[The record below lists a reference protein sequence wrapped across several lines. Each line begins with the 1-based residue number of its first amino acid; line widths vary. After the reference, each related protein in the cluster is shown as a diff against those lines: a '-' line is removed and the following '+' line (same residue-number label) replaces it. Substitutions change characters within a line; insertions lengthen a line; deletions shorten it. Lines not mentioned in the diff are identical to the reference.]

1 MLDKIK
7 YILSLI
13 FVMFFCEVF
22 SQENRMDSYVLNK
35 DIATNNMSNS
45 YLSSNIVTAIAQDEN
60 GVMWFGT
67 RRGLNSFDSYN
78 FEEYNQIDGIINAT
92 ITDILPIGDTLFVGT
107 EKGLCIYDIKNKATT
122 NYFSEA
128 DSLILPNNHIY
139 SISDPVNNRITICTK
154 GGTSVYDLRT
164 KKFYVPK
171 INNYF
176 PDYEVRSVEYM
187 EYDDSWW
194 IATSKGLLRYQKENQ
209 SLQHFYSVKD
219 IEETLPDN
227 NLRCIH
233 KIDDDEVFIGTSD
246 GLCVL
251 NVKNKIFRRIDLATL
266 TNHQSPRLD
275 VSKIISFNDDEIM
288 LSTYTDGLYI
298 YNFKN
303 NTATHISKFDRR
315 NAISDN
321 YIYDVFKDENGSVW
335 VATFTGLNRF
345 ENNLA
350 NFSTINIFKNGSLL
364 SINYF
369 IEMNDGNILIGTE
382 SGIKVF
388 NIEDE
393 SIVDFK
399 TYFNSK
405 ENYFE
410 SLYVYSFY
418 LDKDSCLWVG
428 TRNDGLFIYDIKK
441 DIIINVSKEFNIQDL
456 NHAVVR
462 EMVRDE
468 FDNMWVATNRGLCC
482 INLNDKSHVFY
493 NNDRNNDKTIPYDDV
508 FDLMLADD
516 VLYVTTGDG
525 LAIYQYD
532 TDDFTTYHLPDSLTK
547 KDIVKNNGL
556 FDIVDGGDGR
566 YYIGSYSNGML
577 AFSPD
582 TKTFKTSKR
591 EDSFGMMIYAILP
604 DNNGFLWAST
614 SKGVMKYDLQT
625 KETRMYDVTDGLQ
638 GSEFTPNAFLRSSN
652 GYVFFGGFNGFNY
665 FKPKEIKL
673 ETRMPKVIISK
684 IQTNAGKKIRYL
696 NHGDTIHLSY
706 NENSFEISFATLNLL
721 RKNMVNYSYMMDNYD
736 DEWMFYKSNHRYVD
750 YNKLRPGTYTFKLKA
765 SNEVNIWMD
774 NPLELTI
781 IIHPAWY
788 QRLSFKITMIF
799 IFSFVI
805 YIIIRQRTKMK
816 MQKMEQKRKID
827 ELETQ
832 MARLKQKTLQLQM
845 NPHVIFNTLNSIQQY
860 IINHDVNK
868 AVGYLTSFS
877 RLMRRILNNS
887 NERFISLSDELDA
900 VNLYLELESMRLGN
914 RFNYEV
920 IVDPELDVD
929 NIEIAPLI
937 IQPFVENAII
947 HGLVPKKDN
956 CFLKIEVSK
965 IPEEEKII
973 CVIED
978 NGVGRIYSEKMK
990 EKTGGSH
997 KSYGMSITR
1006 RRLEM
1011 LSKISNEDF
1020 SVEIID
1026 LYDDYNQPEGTRV
1039 NIIISYQE

>member
-1 MLDKIK
+1 MLEKNRC
-7 YILSLI
+7 ILLI
-13 FVMFFCEVF
+13 FLIVLCGDIF
-22 SQENRMDSYVLNK
+22 SRENNMDSYVLNK

-60 GVMWFGT
+60 GMMWFGT
-67 RRGLNSFDSYN
+67 RRGLNSYDSYN

-92 ITDILPIGDTLFVGT
+92 ITDIRPVGDTLFIAT
-107 EKGLCIYDIKNKATT
+107 EKGLSIYDIKNKTVT
-122 NYFSEA
+122 NYFAET
-128 DSLILPNNHIY
+128 DSLILPNNHVY
-139 SISDPVNNRITICTK
+139 YISRPRNNRITICTK
-154 GGTSVYDLRT
+154 RGTSVYDLKTRR
-164 KKFYVPK
+164 FYIPK

-194 IATSKGLLRYQKENQ
+194 IATSNGLLRYQEENQ
-209 SLQHFYSVKD
+209 SLRHFYSVKEVD
-219 IEETLPDN
+219 ETLPDN
-227 NLRCIH
+227 SLRCLH
-233 KIDDDEVFIGTSD
+233 KIDNHRIFIGTSD
-246 GLCVL
+246 GLCL
-251 NVKNKIFRRIDLATL
+251 LDIEKKELKRINLALL
-266 TNHQSPRLD
+266 TNHQSPKLD
-275 VSKIISFNDDEIM
+275 ISKIISFKNDEII

-298 YNFKN
+298 YNYEN

-321 YIYDVFKDENGSVW
+321 YIFDVFKDQSGSIW

-350 NFSTINIFKNGSLL
+350 NFSTISVFKNGSVL

-369 IEMNDGNILIGTE
+369 IEMDSNNILVGTE
-382 SGIKVF
+382 SGIKAF

-393 SIVDFK
+393 SIIDFK
-399 TYFNSK
+399 TYFKSK

-410 SLYVYSFY
+410 SFYVYSFF
-418 LDKDSCLWVG
+418 LDADSCLWVG

-441 DIIINVSKEFNIQDL
+441 DEVINVAERYQIERL
-456 NHAVVR
+456 NHTVVR
-462 EMVRDE
+462 EIVRDE
-468 FDNMWVATNRGLCC
+468 FDNMWVATNQGLCC
-482 INLNDKSHVFY
+482 IDLNDKSHVFY

-525 LAIYQYD
+525 LAIYHYD
-532 TDDFTTYHLPDSLTK
+532 TDDFTIHHLPDSLTK
-547 KDIVKNNGL
+547 KDVVKNNGL

-614 SKGVMKYDLQT
+614 SKGIMKYDLQT
-625 KETRMYDVTDGLQ
+625 KDIRMYDVSDGLQ

-665 FKPKEIKL
+665 FKPKEIQL
-673 ETRMPKVIISK
+673 ETRIPKVIISN
-684 IQTNAGKKIRYL
+684 IQTNNGKKIRYL

-706 NENSFEISFATLNLL
+706 NENSLEISFATLNLL
-721 RKNMVNYSYMMDNYD
+721 RKNMVSYAYMMDNYD
-736 DEWMFYKSNHRYVD
+736 DEWMFYNSNHRYVD
-750 YNKLRPGTYTFKLKA
+750 YNRLRPGTYTFKLKA
-765 SNEVNIWMD
+765 SNEINVWMEE
-774 NPLELTI
+774 PLELTI

-788 QRLSFKITMIF
+788 QRALFKILTILL
-799 IFSFVI
+799 IS
-805 YIIIRQRTKMK
+805 IIIYLIINHRSKIKKQKNEQRRM
-816 MQKMEQKRKID
+816 IS

-832 MARLKQKTLQLQM
+832 LSRLKQKTLQLQM

-860 IINHDVNK
+860 IINHDVSK
-868 AVGYLTSFS
+868 AVSYLTSFS

-887 NERFISLSDELDA
+887 NERYISLSDELEA

-914 RFNYEV
+914 RFNYEI
-920 IVDPELDVD
+920 IVDPELDAN

-947 HGLVPKKDN
+947 HGLVPKKDD
-956 CFLKIEVSK
+956 CCLKIDVSK
-965 IPEEEKII
+965 MAGEKLL

-978 NGVGRIYSEKMK
+978 NGVGRQYSERMK
-990 EKTGGSH
+990 GKTGGSH

-1020 SVEIID
+1020 GVEIID
-1026 LYDDYNQPEGTRV
+1026 LYDDDNQPEGTRV
-1039 NIIISYQE
+1039 NIIISYQD

>member
-22 SQENRMDSYVLNK
+22 SQENSMQSYVLNK
-35 DIATNNMSNS
+35 DIATNNVSNS

-60 GVMWFGT
+60 GMMWFGT
-67 RRGLNSFDSYN
+67 RRGLNSFDSYT

-92 ITDILPIGDTLFVGT
+92 ITDIMPIGDTLFVGT
-107 EKGLCIYDIKNKATT
+107 EKGLCIYNIRNKETT
-122 NYFSEA
+122 NYFSET
-128 DSLILPNNHIY
+128 DSLILPDNHIY
-139 SISDPVNNRITICTK
+139 SFSEPVNNRITICTK

-164 KKFYVPK
+164 KKFYIPK

-194 IATSKGLLRYQKENQ
+194 VATSNGLIRYQEENQ
-209 SLQHFYSVKD
+209 SLRHFYSVKD
-219 IEETLPDN
+219 VVETLSDN
-227 NLRCIH
+227 SLLSLH
-233 KIDDDEVFIGTSD
+233 KIDDHRMFLGTSD
-246 GLCVL
+246 GLCML
-251 NVKNKIFRRIDLATL
+251 DIEKNELRRINLAQL
-266 TNHQSPRLD
+266 TNHQSPKLEI
-275 VSKIISFNDDEIM
+275 SKIITFNDEEIM

-298 YNFKN
+298 YNYKN

-321 YIYDVFKDENGSVW
+321 YIFDVFKDDNGSIW

-350 NFSTINIFKNGSLL
+350 NFTTISVFKNGSVL
-364 SINYF
+364 SINFF
-369 IEMNDGNILIGTE
+369 IEMDSSNILVGTE
-382 SGIKVF
+382 SGIKAF

-393 SIVDFK
+393 SIIDFK
-399 TYFNSK
+399 TYFKSK
-405 ENYFE
+405 ENYFD
-410 SLYVYSFY
+410 SLYVYSFF
-418 LDKDSCLWVG
+418 LDVDSCLWVG

-441 DIIINVSKEFNIQDL
+441 DVIINVAEKYQIDRL

-462 EMVRDE
+462 EIVRDE
-468 FDNMWVATNRGLCC
+468 FDNMWVATNQGLCC
-482 INLNDKSHVFY
+482 IGLNDKSHVFY

-591 EDSFGMMIYAILP
+591 EDSFAMMIYAILP

-665 FKPKEIKL
+665 FKPNEIKL
-673 ETRMPKVIISK
+673 EVRIPKVIISK

-750 YNKLRPGTYTFKLKA
+750 YNKLRPGTYTFKLKV

-788 QRLSFKITMIF
+788 QRIWFKIMMIL
-799 IFSFVI
+799 ITALAI
-805 YIIIRQRTKMK
+805 YMIIRQRTKIRA
-816 MQKMEQKRKID
+816 QKMEQRRKIS
-827 ELETQ
+827 ELEVQ
-832 MARLKQKTLQLQM
+832 MVQLKQKTLQLQM

-860 IINHDVNK
+860 IINHDAYK
-868 AVGYLTSFS
+868 AVAYLTSFS
-877 RLMRRILNNS
+877 RLMRKILNNS
-887 NERFISLSDELDA
+887 NERYISLSDELEA

-920 IVDPELDVD
+920 IVDTELDIN

-947 HGLVPKKDN
+947 HGLMPKKEN
-956 CFLKIEVSK
+956 CLLKIEVSK
-965 IPEEEKII
+965 FAEEKLL
-973 CVIED
+973 CVVED
-978 NGVGRIYSEKMK
+978 NGVGRQYSEKMK
-990 EKTGGSH
+990 EKSGGTH

-1026 LYDDYNQPEGTRV
+1026 LYNDENQPEGTRV
-1039 NIIISYQE
+1039 NIIISYQD

>member
-13 FVMFFCEVF
+13 FLMFFCEVF
-22 SQENRMDSYVLNK
+22 SQENSMQSYVLNK
-35 DIATNNMSNS
+35 DIATNNVSNS

-60 GVMWFGT
+60 GMMWFGT
-67 RRGLNSFDSYN
+67 RRGLNSFDSYT

-92 ITDILPIGDTLFVGT
+92 ITDIMPIGDTLFVGT
-107 EKGLCIYDIKNKATT
+107 EKGLCIYNIRNKETT
-122 NYFSEA
+122 NYFSET
-128 DSLILPNNHIY
+128 DPLILPDNHIY
-139 SISDPVNNRITICTK
+139 SFSEPVNNRITICTK

-164 KKFYVPK
+164 KKFYIPK

-194 IATSKGLLRYQKENQ
+194 VATSNGLIRYQEENQ
-209 SLQHFYSVKD
+209 SLRHFYSVKD
-219 IEETLPDN
+219 VVETLSDN
-227 NLRCIH
+227 SLLSLH
-233 KIDDDEVFIGTSD
+233 KIDDHRMFLGTSD
-246 GLCVL
+246 GLCML
-251 NVKNKIFRRIDLATL
+251 DIEKNELRRINLAQL
-266 TNHQSPRLD
+266 TNHQSPKLEI
-275 VSKIISFNDDEIM
+275 SKIITFNDEEIM

-298 YNFKN
+298 YNYKN

-321 YIYDVFKDENGSVW
+321 YIFDVFKDDNGSIW

-350 NFSTINIFKNGSLL
+350 NFTTISVFKNGSVL

-369 IEMNDGNILIGTE
+369 IEMDSSNILVGTE
-382 SGIKVF
+382 SGIKAF

-393 SIVDFK
+393 SIIDFK
-399 TYFNSK
+399 TYFKSK
-405 ENYFE
+405 ENYFD
-410 SLYVYSFY
+410 SLYVYSFF
-418 LDKDSCLWVG
+418 LDVDSCLWVG

-441 DIIINVSKEFNIQDL
+441 DVIINVAEKYQIDRL

-462 EMVRDE
+462 EIVRDE
-468 FDNMWVATNRGLCC
+468 FDNMWVSTNQGLCC
-482 INLNDKSHVFY
+482 IDLNDKSHVFY

-532 TDDFTTYHLPDSLTK
+532 TDDFTTYHLPDSLTE

-591 EDSFGMMIYAILP
+591 EDSFAMMIYAILP

-665 FKPKEIKL
+665 FKPNEIKL
-673 ETRMPKVIISK
+673 EVRIPKVIISK

-750 YNKLRPGTYTFKLKA
+750 YNKLRPGTYTFKLKV

-788 QRLSFKITMIF
+788 QRTWFKIMMIL
-799 IFSFVI
+799 ITALAI
-805 YIIIRQRTKMK
+805 YMIIRQRTKIRA
-816 MQKMEQKRKID
+816 QKMEQRRKIS
-827 ELETQ
+827 ELEVQ
-832 MARLKQKTLQLQM
+832 MVQLKQKTLQLQM

-860 IINHDVNK
+860 IINHDAYK
-868 AVGYLTSFS
+868 AVAYLTSFS
-877 RLMRRILNNS
+877 RLMRKILNNS
-887 NERFISLSDELDA
+887 NERYIPLSDELEA

-920 IVDPELDVD
+920 IVDTELDIN

-947 HGLVPKKDN
+947 HGLMPKKEN
-956 CFLKIEVSK
+956 CLLKIEVSK
-965 IPEEEKII
+965 FAEEKLL
-973 CVIED
+973 CVVED
-978 NGVGRIYSEKMK
+978 NGVGRQYSEKMK
-990 EKTGGSH
+990 EKSGGTH

-1026 LYDDYNQPEGTRV
+1026 LYNDENQPEGTRV
-1039 NIIISYQE
+1039 NIIISYQD

>member
-22 SQENRMDSYVLNK
+22 SQENSMQSYVLNK
-35 DIATNNMSNS
+35 DIATNNVSNS

-60 GVMWFGT
+60 GMMWFGT
-67 RRGLNSFDSYN
+67 RRGLNSFDSYT
-78 FEEYNQIDGIINAT
+78 FEEYNQIDGIINAA
-92 ITDILPIGDTLFVGT
+92 ITDIMPIGDTLFVGT
-107 EKGLCIYDIKNKATT
+107 EKGLCIYNIRNKETT
-122 NYFSEA
+122 NYFSET
-128 DSLILPNNHIY
+128 DPLILPDNHIY
-139 SISDPVNNRITICTK
+139 SFSEPVNNRITICTK

-164 KKFYVPK
+164 KKFYIPK

-194 IATSKGLLRYQKENQ
+194 VATSNGLIRYQEENQ
-209 SLQHFYSVKD
+209 SLRHFYSVKD
-219 IEETLPDN
+219 VVETLSDN
-227 NLRCIH
+227 SLLSLH
-233 KIDDDEVFIGTSD
+233 KIDDHRMFLGTSD
-246 GLCVL
+246 GLCML
-251 NVKNKIFRRIDLATL
+251 DIEKNELRRINLAQL
-266 TNHQSPRLD
+266 TNHQSPKLEI
-275 VSKIISFNDDEIM
+275 SKIITFNDEEIM

-298 YNFKN
+298 YNYKN

-321 YIYDVFKDENGSVW
+321 YIFDVFKDDNGSIW

-350 NFSTINIFKNGSLL
+350 NFTTISVFKNGSVL

-369 IEMNDGNILIGTE
+369 IEMDSSNILVGTE
-382 SGIKVF
+382 SGIKAF

-393 SIVDFK
+393 SIIDFK
-399 TYFNSK
+399 TYFKSK
-405 ENYFE
+405 ENYFD
-410 SLYVYSFY
+410 SLYVYSFF
-418 LDKDSCLWVG
+418 LDVDSCLWVG

-441 DIIINVSKEFNIQDL
+441 DVIINVAEKYQIDRL

-462 EMVRDE
+462 EIVRDE
-468 FDNMWVATNRGLCC
+468 FDNMWVSTNQGLCC
-482 INLNDKSHVFY
+482 IDLNDKSHVFY

-591 EDSFGMMIYAILP
+591 EDSFAMMIYAILP

-665 FKPKEIKL
+665 FKPNEIKL
-673 ETRMPKVIISK
+673 EVRIPKVIISK

-750 YNKLRPGTYTFKLKA
+750 YNKLRPGTYTFKLKV

-788 QRLSFKITMIF
+788 QRTWFKIMMIL
-799 IFSFVI
+799 ITALAI
-805 YIIIRQRTKMK
+805 YMIIRQRTKIRA
-816 MQKMEQKRKID
+816 QKMEQRRKIS
-827 ELETQ
+827 ELEVQ
-832 MARLKQKTLQLQM
+832 MVQLKQKTLQLQM

-860 IINHDVNK
+860 IINHDAYK
-868 AVGYLTSFS
+868 AVAYLTSFS
-877 RLMRRILNNS
+877 RLMRKILNNS
-887 NERFISLSDELDA
+887 NERYISLSDELEA

-920 IVDPELDVD
+920 IVDTELDIN

-947 HGLVPKKDN
+947 HGLMPKKEN
-956 CFLKIEVSK
+956 CLLKIEVSK
-965 IPEEEKII
+965 FAEEKLL
-973 CVIED
+973 CVVED
-978 NGVGRIYSEKMK
+978 NGVGRQYSEKMK
-990 EKTGGSH
+990 EKSGGTH

-1026 LYDDYNQPEGTRV
+1026 LYNDENQPEGTRV
-1039 NIIISYQE
+1039 NIIISYQD

>member
-1 MLDKIK
+1 
-7 YILSLI
+7 
-13 FVMFFCEVF
+13 MFFCEVF
-22 SQENRMDSYVLNK
+22 SQENSMQSYVLNK
-35 DIATNNMSNS
+35 DIATNNVSNS

-60 GVMWFGT
+60 GMMWFGT
-67 RRGLNSFDSYN
+67 RRGLNSFDSYT

-92 ITDILPIGDTLFVGT
+92 ITDIMPIGDTLFVGT
-107 EKGLCIYDIKNKATT
+107 EKGLCIYNIRNKETT
-122 NYFSEA
+122 NYFSET
-128 DSLILPNNHIY
+128 DSLILPDNHIY
-139 SISDPVNNRITICTK
+139 SFSEPVNNRITICTK

-164 KKFYVPK
+164 KKFYIPK
-171 INNYF
+171 INNYS

-194 IATSKGLLRYQKENQ
+194 VATSNGLIRYQEENQ
-209 SLQHFYSVKD
+209 SLRHFYSVKD
-219 IEETLPDN
+219 VVETLSDN
-227 NLRCIH
+227 SLLSLH
-233 KIDDDEVFIGTSD
+233 KIDDHRMFLGTSD
-246 GLCVL
+246 GLCML
-251 NVKNKIFRRIDLATL
+251 DIEKSELRRINLAQL
-266 TNHQSPRLD
+266 TNHQSPKLEI
-275 VSKIISFNDDEIM
+275 SKIITFNDEEIM
-288 LSTYTDGLYI
+288 LSTYTNGLYI
-298 YNFKN
+298 YNYKN

-321 YIYDVFKDENGSVW
+321 YIFDVFKDDNGSIW

-350 NFSTINIFKNGSLL
+350 NFSTISVFKNGSVL

-369 IEMNDGNILIGTE
+369 IEMDSSNILVGTE
-382 SGIKVF
+382 SGIKAF

-393 SIVDFK
+393 SIIDFK
-399 TYFNSK
+399 TYFKSK
-405 ENYFE
+405 ENYFD
-410 SLYVYSFY
+410 SLYVYSFF
-418 LDKDSCLWVG
+418 LDVDSCLWVG

-441 DIIINVSKEFNIQDL
+441 DVIINVAEKYQIDRL

-462 EMVRDE
+462 EIVRDE
-468 FDNMWVATNRGLCC
+468 FDNMWVATNQGLCC
-482 INLNDKSHVFY
+482 IDLNDKSHVFY

-525 LAIYQYD
+525 LATYQYD

-625 KETRMYDVTDGLQ
+625 KEIRMYDVSDGLQ

-665 FKPKEIKL
+665 FKPNEIKL
-673 ETRMPKVIISK
+673 EVRIPKVIISK
-684 IQTNAGKKIRYL
+684 IQTNTGEKIRYL

-750 YNKLRPGTYTFKLKA
+750 YNKLRPGTYTFKLKV

-788 QRLSFKITMIF
+788 QRTWFKIMMIL
-799 IFSFVI
+799 ITALAI
-805 YIIIRQRTKMK
+805 YMIIRQRTKIRA
-816 MQKMEQKRKID
+816 QKMEQRRKIS
-827 ELETQ
+827 ELEVQ
-832 MARLKQKTLQLQM
+832 MVQLKQKTLQLQM

-860 IINHDVNK
+860 IINHDAYK
-868 AVGYLTSFS
+868 AVAYLTSFS
-877 RLMRRILNNS
+877 RLMRKILNNS
-887 NERFISLSDELDA
+887 NERYISLSDELEA

-920 IVDPELDVD
+920 IVDTELDIN

-947 HGLVPKKDN
+947 HGLMPKKEN
-956 CFLKIEVSK
+956 CLLKIEVSK
-965 IPEEEKII
+965 FAEEKLL
-973 CVIED
+973 CVVED
-978 NGVGRIYSEKMK
+978 NGVGRQYSEKMK
-990 EKTGGSH
+990 EKSGGTH

-1026 LYDDYNQPEGTRV
+1026 LYNDENQPEGTRV
-1039 NIIISYQE
+1039 NIIISYQD

>member
-13 FVMFFCEVF
+13 FLMFFCEVF
-22 SQENRMDSYVLNK
+22 SQENSMQSYVLNK
-35 DIATNNMSNS
+35 DIATNNVSNS

-60 GVMWFGT
+60 GMMWFGT
-67 RRGLNSFDSYN
+67 RRGLNSFDSYT
-78 FEEYNQIDGIINAT
+78 FEEYNQIDGIINAA
-92 ITDILPIGDTLFVGT
+92 ITDIMPIGDTLFVGT
-107 EKGLCIYDIKNKATT
+107 EKGLCIYNIRNKETT
-122 NYFSEA
+122 NYFSET
-128 DSLILPNNHIY
+128 DSLILPDNHIY
-139 SISDPVNNRITICTK
+139 SFSEPVNNRITICTK

-164 KKFYVPK
+164 KKFYIPK

-194 IATSKGLLRYQKENQ
+194 VATSNGLIRYQEENQ
-209 SLQHFYSVKD
+209 SLRHFYSVKD
-219 IEETLPDN
+219 VVETLSDN
-227 NLRCIH
+227 SLLNLH
-233 KIDDDEVFIGTSD
+233 KIDDHRMFLGTSD
-246 GLCVL
+246 GLCML
-251 NVKNKIFRRIDLATL
+251 DIEKNELRRINLAQL
-266 TNHQSPRLD
+266 TNHQSPKLEI
-275 VSKIISFNDDEIM
+275 SKIITFNDEEIM

-298 YNFKN
+298 YNYKN

-321 YIYDVFKDENGSVW
+321 YIFDVFKDDNGSIW

-350 NFSTINIFKNGSLL
+350 NFTTISVFKNGSVL

-369 IEMNDGNILIGTE
+369 IEMDSSNILVGTE
-382 SGIKVF
+382 SGIKAF

-393 SIVDFK
+393 SIIDFK
-399 TYFNSK
+399 TYFKSK
-405 ENYFE
+405 ENYFD
-410 SLYVYSFY
+410 SLYVYSFF
-418 LDKDSCLWVG
+418 LDVDSCLWVG

-441 DIIINVSKEFNIQDL
+441 DVIINVAEKYQIDRL

-462 EMVRDE
+462 EIVRDE
-468 FDNMWVATNRGLCC
+468 FDNMWVATNQGLCC
-482 INLNDKSHVFY
+482 IDLNDKSHVFY

-591 EDSFGMMIYAILP
+591 EDSFAMMIYAILP

-665 FKPKEIKL
+665 FKPNEIKL
-673 ETRMPKVIISK
+673 EVRIPKVIISK
-684 IQTNAGKKIRYL
+684 IQTNTGEKIRYL

-750 YNKLRPGTYTFKLKA
+750 YNKLRPGTYTFKLKV

-788 QRLSFKITMIF
+788 QRTWFKIMMIL
-799 IFSFVI
+799 ITALAI
-805 YIIIRQRTKMK
+805 YMIIRQRTKIRA
-816 MQKMEQKRKID
+816 QKMEQRRKIS
-827 ELETQ
+827 ELEVQ
-832 MARLKQKTLQLQM
+832 MVQLKQKTLQLQM

-860 IINHDVNK
+860 IINHDAYK
-868 AVGYLTSFS
+868 AVAYLTSFS
-877 RLMRRILNNS
+877 RLMRKILNNS
-887 NERFISLSDELDA
+887 NERYISLSDELEA

-920 IVDPELDVD
+920 IVDTELDIN

-947 HGLVPKKDN
+947 HGLMPKKEN
-956 CFLKIEVSK
+956 CLLKIEVSK
-965 IPEEEKII
+965 FAEEKLL
-973 CVIED
+973 CVVED
-978 NGVGRIYSEKMK
+978 NGVGRQYSEKMK
-990 EKTGGSH
+990 EKSGGTH

-1026 LYDDYNQPEGTRV
+1026 LYNDENQPEGTRV
-1039 NIIISYQE
+1039 NIIISYQD

>member
-13 FVMFFCEVF
+13 FLMFFCEVF
-22 SQENRMDSYVLNK
+22 SQENSMQSYVLNK
-35 DIATNNMSNS
+35 DIATNNVSNS

-60 GVMWFGT
+60 GMMWFGT
-67 RRGLNSFDSYN
+67 RRGLNSFDSYT

-92 ITDILPIGDTLFVGT
+92 ITDIMPIGDTLFVGT
-107 EKGLCIYDIKNKATT
+107 EKGLCIYNIRNKETT
-122 NYFSEA
+122 NYFSET
-128 DSLILPNNHIY
+128 DPLILPDNHIY
-139 SISDPVNNRITICTK
+139 SFSEPVNNRITICTK

-164 KKFYVPK
+164 KKFYIPK

-194 IATSKGLLRYQKENQ
+194 VATSNGLIRYQEENQ
-209 SLQHFYSVKD
+209 SLRHFYSVKD
-219 IEETLPDN
+219 VVETLSDN
-227 NLRCIH
+227 SLLSLH
-233 KIDDDEVFIGTSD
+233 KIDDHRMFLGTSD
-246 GLCVL
+246 GLCML
-251 NVKNKIFRRIDLATL
+251 DIEKNELRRINLAQL
-266 TNHQSPRLD
+266 TNHQSPKLEI
-275 VSKIISFNDDEIM
+275 SKIITFNDEEIM

-298 YNFKN
+298 YNYKN

-321 YIYDVFKDENGSVW
+321 YIFDVFKDDNGSIW

-350 NFSTINIFKNGSLL
+350 NFSTISVFKNGSVL

-369 IEMNDGNILIGTE
+369 IEMDSSNILVGTE
-382 SGIKVF
+382 SGIKAF

-393 SIVDFK
+393 SIIDFK
-399 TYFNSK
+399 TYFKSK
-405 ENYFE
+405 ENYFD
-410 SLYVYSFY
+410 SLYVYSFF
-418 LDKDSCLWVG
+418 LDVDSCLWVG

-441 DIIINVSKEFNIQDL
+441 DVIINVAEKYQIDRL

-462 EMVRDE
+462 EIVRDE
-468 FDNMWVATNRGLCC
+468 FDNMWVSTNQGLCC
-482 INLNDKSHVFY
+482 IDLNDKSHVFY

-532 TDDFTTYHLPDSLTK
+532 TDDFTTYHLPDSLTE

-591 EDSFGMMIYAILP
+591 EDSFAMMIYAILP

-665 FKPKEIKL
+665 FKPNEIKL
-673 ETRMPKVIISK
+673 EVRIPKVIISK

-750 YNKLRPGTYTFKLKA
+750 YNKLRPGTYTFKLKV

-788 QRLSFKITMIF
+788 QRTWFKIMMIL
-799 IFSFVI
+799 ITALAI
-805 YIIIRQRTKMK
+805 YMIIRQRTKIRA
-816 MQKMEQKRKID
+816 QKMEQRRKIS
-827 ELETQ
+827 ELEVQ
-832 MARLKQKTLQLQM
+832 MVQLKQKTLQLQM

-860 IINHDVNK
+860 IINHDAYK
-868 AVGYLTSFS
+868 AVAYLTSFS
-877 RLMRRILNNS
+877 RLMRKILNNS
-887 NERFISLSDELDA
+887 NERYIPLSDELEA

-920 IVDPELDVD
+920 IVDTELDIN

-947 HGLVPKKDN
+947 HGLMPKKEN
-956 CFLKIEVSK
+956 CLLKIEVSK
-965 IPEEEKII
+965 FAEEKLL
-973 CVIED
+973 CVVED
-978 NGVGRIYSEKMK
+978 NGVGRQYSEKMK
-990 EKTGGSH
+990 EKSGGTH

-1026 LYDDYNQPEGTRV
+1026 LYNDENQPEGTRV
-1039 NIIISYQE
+1039 NIIISYQD

>member
-22 SQENRMDSYVLNK
+22 SQENSMQSYVLNK
-35 DIATNNMSNS
+35 DIATNNVSNS

-60 GVMWFGT
+60 GMMWFGT
-67 RRGLNSFDSYN
+67 RRGLNSFDSYT

-92 ITDILPIGDTLFVGT
+92 ITDIMPIGDTLFVGT
-107 EKGLCIYDIKNKATT
+107 EKGLCIYNIRNKETT
-122 NYFSEA
+122 NYFSET
-128 DSLILPNNHIY
+128 DSLILPDNHIY
-139 SISDPVNNRITICTK
+139 SFSEPVNNRITICTK

-164 KKFYVPK
+164 KKFYIPK

-194 IATSKGLLRYQKENQ
+194 VATSNGLIRYQEENQ
-209 SLQHFYSVKD
+209 SLRHFYSVKD
-219 IEETLPDN
+219 VVETLSDN
-227 NLRCIH
+227 SLLSLH
-233 KIDDDEVFIGTSD
+233 KIDDHRMFLGTSD
-246 GLCVL
+246 GLCML
-251 NVKNKIFRRIDLATL
+251 DIEKNELRRINLAQL
-266 TNHQSPRLD
+266 TNHQSPKLEI
-275 VSKIISFNDDEIM
+275 SKIITFNDEEIM

-298 YNFKN
+298 YNYKN

-321 YIYDVFKDENGSVW
+321 YIFDVFKDDNGSIW

-350 NFSTINIFKNGSLL
+350 NFTTISVFKNGSVL
-364 SINYF
+364 SINFF
-369 IEMNDGNILIGTE
+369 IEMDSSNILVGTE
-382 SGIKVF
+382 SGIKAF

-393 SIVDFK
+393 SIIDFK
-399 TYFNSK
+399 TYFKSK
-405 ENYFE
+405 ENYFD
-410 SLYVYSFY
+410 SLYVYSFF
-418 LDKDSCLWVG
+418 LDVDSCLWVG

-441 DIIINVSKEFNIQDL
+441 DVIINVAEKYQIDRL

-462 EMVRDE
+462 EIVRDE
-468 FDNMWVATNRGLCC
+468 FDNMWVATNQGLCC
-482 INLNDKSHVFY
+482 IDLNDKSHVFY

-591 EDSFGMMIYAILP
+591 EDSFAMMIYAILP

-665 FKPKEIKL
+665 FKPNEIKL
-673 ETRMPKVIISK
+673 EVRIPKVIISK

-750 YNKLRPGTYTFKLKA
+750 YNKLRPGTYTFKLKV

-788 QRLSFKITMIF
+788 QRIWFKIMMIL
-799 IFSFVI
+799 ITALAI
-805 YIIIRQRTKMK
+805 YMIIRQRTKIRA
-816 MQKMEQKRKID
+816 QKMEQRRKIS
-827 ELETQ
+827 ELEVQ
-832 MARLKQKTLQLQM
+832 MVQLKQKTLQLQM

-860 IINHDVNK
+860 IINHDAYK
-868 AVGYLTSFS
+868 AVAYLTSFS
-877 RLMRRILNNS
+877 RLMRKILNNS
-887 NERFISLSDELDA
+887 NERYISLSDELEA

-920 IVDPELDVD
+920 IVDTELDIN

-947 HGLVPKKDN
+947 HGLMPKKEN
-956 CFLKIEVSK
+956 CLLKIEVSK
-965 IPEEEKII
+965 FAEEKLL
-973 CVIED
+973 CVVED
-978 NGVGRIYSEKMK
+978 NGVGRQYSEKMK
-990 EKTGGSH
+990 EKSGGTH

-1026 LYDDYNQPEGTRV
+1026 LYNDENQPEGTRV
-1039 NIIISYQE
+1039 NIIISYQD

>member
-7 YILSLI
+7 YILTLI

-22 SQENRMDSYVLNK
+22 SQENSMQSYVLNK
-35 DIATNNMSNS
+35 DIATNNVSNS

-60 GVMWFGT
+60 GMMWFGT
-67 RRGLNSFDSYN
+67 RRGLNSFDSYT

-92 ITDILPIGDTLFVGT
+92 ITDIMPIGDTLFVGT
-107 EKGLCIYDIKNKATT
+107 EKGLCIYNIRNKETT
-122 NYFSEA
+122 NYFSET
-128 DSLILPNNHIY
+128 DSLILPDNHIY
-139 SISDPVNNRITICTK
+139 SFSEPVNNRITICTK

-164 KKFYVPK
+164 KKFYIPK

-194 IATSKGLLRYQKENQ
+194 VATSNGLIRYQEENQ
-209 SLQHFYSVKD
+209 SLRHFYSVKD
-219 IEETLPDN
+219 VVETLSDN
-227 NLRCIH
+227 SLLSLH
-233 KIDDDEVFIGTSD
+233 KIDDHRMFLGTSD
-246 GLCVL
+246 GLCML
-251 NVKNKIFRRIDLATL
+251 DIEKNELRRINLAQL
-266 TNHQSPRLD
+266 TNHQSPKLEI
-275 VSKIISFNDDEIM
+275 SKIITFNDEEIM

-298 YNFKN
+298 YNYKN

-321 YIYDVFKDENGSVW
+321 YIFDVFKDDNGSIW

-350 NFSTINIFKNGSLL
+350 NFSTISVFKNGSVL
-364 SINYF
+364 SINFF
-369 IEMNDGNILIGTE
+369 IEMDSSNILVGTE
-382 SGIKVF
+382 SGIKAF

-393 SIVDFK
+393 SIIDFK
-399 TYFNSK
+399 TYFKSK
-405 ENYFE
+405 ENYFD
-410 SLYVYSFY
+410 SLYVYSFF
-418 LDKDSCLWVG
+418 LDVDSCLWVG

-441 DIIINVSKEFNIQDL
+441 DVIINVAEKYQIDRL

-462 EMVRDE
+462 EIVRDE
-468 FDNMWVATNRGLCC
+468 FDNMWVATNQGLCC
-482 INLNDKSHVFY
+482 IDLNDKSHVFY

-532 TDDFTTYHLPDSLTK
+532 TDDFTTYHLPDSLTE

-591 EDSFGMMIYAILP
+591 EDSFAMMIYAILP

-665 FKPKEIKL
+665 FKPDEIKL
-673 ETRMPKVIISK
+673 EVRIPKVIISK
-684 IQTNAGKKIRYL
+684 IQTNAGEKIRYL

-750 YNKLRPGTYTFKLKA
+750 YNKLRPGTYTFKLKV

-788 QRLSFKITMIF
+788 QRTWFMIMMILITALA
-799 IFSFVI
+799 I
-805 YIIIRQRTKMK
+805 YMIIRQRTKIRS
-816 MQKMEQKRKID
+816 QKMEQRRKIS
-827 ELETQ
+827 ELEVQ
-832 MARLKQKTLQLQM
+832 MVQLKQKTLQLQM

-860 IINHDVNK
+860 IINHDAYK
-868 AVGYLTSFS
+868 AVAYLTSFS
-877 RLMRRILNNS
+877 RLMRKILNNS
-887 NERFISLSDELDA
+887 NERYISLSDELEA

-920 IVDPELDVD
+920 IVDTELDIN

-947 HGLVPKKDN
+947 HGLMPKKEN
-956 CFLKIEVSK
+956 CLLKIEVSK
-965 IPEEEKII
+965 FAEEKLL
-973 CVIED
+973 CVVED
-978 NGVGRIYSEKMK
+978 NGVGRQYSEKMK
-990 EKTGGSH
+990 EKSGGTH

-1026 LYDDYNQPEGTRV
+1026 LYNDENQPEGTRV
-1039 NIIISYQE
+1039 NIIISYQD

>member
-22 SQENRMDSYVLNK
+22 SQENSMQSYVLNK
-35 DIATNNMSNS
+35 DIATNNVSNS

-60 GVMWFGT
+60 GMMWFGT
-67 RRGLNSFDSYN
+67 RRGLNSFDSYT

-92 ITDILPIGDTLFVGT
+92 ITDIMPIGDTLFVGT
-107 EKGLCIYDIKNKATT
+107 EKGLCIYNIRNKETT
-122 NYFSEA
+122 NYFSET
-128 DSLILPNNHIY
+128 DSLILPDNHIY
-139 SISDPVNNRITICTK
+139 SFSEPVNNRITICTK

-164 KKFYVPK
+164 KKFYIPK

-194 IATSKGLLRYQKENQ
+194 VATSNGLIRYQEENQ
-209 SLQHFYSVKD
+209 SLRHFYSVKD
-219 IEETLPDN
+219 VVETLSDN
-227 NLRCIH
+227 SLLSLH
-233 KIDDDEVFIGTSD
+233 KIDDHRMFLGTSD
-246 GLCVL
+246 GLCML
-251 NVKNKIFRRIDLATL
+251 DIEKNELRRINLAQL
-266 TNHQSPRLD
+266 TNHQSPKLAI
-275 VSKIISFNDDEIM
+275 SKIITFNDEEIM

-298 YNFKN
+298 YNYKN

-321 YIYDVFKDENGSVW
+321 YIFDVFKDDNGSIW

-350 NFSTINIFKNGSLL
+350 NFSTISVFKNGSVL

-369 IEMNDGNILIGTE
+369 IEMDSSNILVGTE
-382 SGIKVF
+382 SGIKAF

-393 SIVDFK
+393 SIIDFK
-399 TYFNSK
+399 TYFKSK
-405 ENYFE
+405 ENYFD
-410 SLYVYSFY
+410 SLYVYSFF
-418 LDKDSCLWVG
+418 LDVDSCLWVG

-441 DIIINVSKEFNIQDL
+441 DVIINVAEKYQIDRL

-462 EMVRDE
+462 EIVRDE
-468 FDNMWVATNRGLCC
+468 FDNMWVATNQGLCC
-482 INLNDKSHVFY
+482 IDLNDKSHVFY

-532 TDDFTTYHLPDSLTK
+532 TDDFTTYHLPDSLTE

-591 EDSFGMMIYAILP
+591 EDSFAMMIYAILP

-665 FKPKEIKL
+665 FKPDEIKL
-673 ETRMPKVIISK
+673 EVRIPKVIISK
-684 IQTNAGKKIRYL
+684 IQTNAGEKIRYL

-750 YNKLRPGTYTFKLKA
+750 YNQLRPGTYTFKLKV

-788 QRLSFKITMIF
+788 QRTWFMIMMILITALA
-799 IFSFVI
+799 I
-805 YIIIRQRTKMK
+805 YMIIRQRTKIRA
-816 MQKMEQKRKID
+816 QKMEQRRKIS
-827 ELETQ
+827 ELEVQ
-832 MARLKQKTLQLQM
+832 MVQLKQKTLQLQM

-860 IINHDVNK
+860 IINHDAYK
-868 AVGYLTSFS
+868 AVAYLTSFS
-877 RLMRRILNNS
+877 RLMRKILNNS
-887 NERFISLSDELDA
+887 NERYISLSDELEA

-920 IVDPELDVD
+920 IVDTELDIN

-947 HGLVPKKDN
+947 HGLMPKKEN
-956 CFLKIEVSK
+956 CLIRIEVSK
-965 IPEEEKII
+965 FAEEKLL
-973 CVIED
+973 CVVED
-978 NGVGRIYSEKMK
+978 NGVGRQYSEKMK
-990 EKTGGSH
+990 EKSGGTH

-1026 LYDDYNQPEGTRV
+1026 LYNDENQPEGTRV
-1039 NIIISYQE
+1039 NIIISYQD

>member
-13 FVMFFCEVF
+13 FLMFFCEVF
-22 SQENRMDSYVLNK
+22 SQENSMQSYVLNK
-35 DIATNNMSNS
+35 DIATNNVSNS

-60 GVMWFGT
+60 GMMWFGT
-67 RRGLNSFDSYN
+67 RRGLNSFDSYT
-78 FEEYNQIDGIINAT
+78 FEEYNQIDGIINAA
-92 ITDILPIGDTLFVGT
+92 ITDIMPIGDTLFVGT
-107 EKGLCIYDIKNKATT
+107 EKGLCIYNIRNKETT
-122 NYFSEA
+122 NYFSET
-128 DSLILPNNHIY
+128 DSLILPDNHIY
-139 SISDPVNNRITICTK
+139 SFSEPVNNRITICTK

-164 KKFYVPK
+164 KKFYIPK

-194 IATSKGLLRYQKENQ
+194 VATSNGLIRYQEENQ
-209 SLQHFYSVKD
+209 SLRHFYSVKD
-219 IEETLPDN
+219 VVETLSDN
-227 NLRCIH
+227 SLLSLH
-233 KIDDDEVFIGTSD
+233 KIDDHRMFLGTSD
-246 GLCVL
+246 GLCML
-251 NVKNKIFRRIDLATL
+251 DIEKNELRRINLAQL
-266 TNHQSPRLD
+266 TNHQSPKLEI
-275 VSKIISFNDDEIM
+275 SKIITFNDEEIM

-298 YNFKN
+298 YNYKN

-321 YIYDVFKDENGSVW
+321 YIFDVFKDDNGSIW

-350 NFSTINIFKNGSLL
+350 NFTTISVFKNGSVL

-369 IEMNDGNILIGTE
+369 IEMDSSNILVGTE
-382 SGIKVF
+382 SGIKAF

-393 SIVDFK
+393 SIIDFK
-399 TYFNSK
+399 TYFKSK
-405 ENYFE
+405 ENYFD
-410 SLYVYSFY
+410 SLYVYSFF
-418 LDKDSCLWVG
+418 LDVDSCLWVG

-441 DIIINVSKEFNIQDL
+441 DVIINVAEKYQIDRL

-462 EMVRDE
+462 EIVRDE
-468 FDNMWVATNRGLCC
+468 FDNMWVSTNQGLCC
-482 INLNDKSHVFY
+482 IDLNDKSHVFY

-591 EDSFGMMIYAILP
+591 EDSFAMMIYAILP

-665 FKPKEIKL
+665 FKPNEIKL
-673 ETRMPKVIISK
+673 EVRIPKVIISK
-684 IQTNAGKKIRYL
+684 IQTNAGEKIRYL

-750 YNKLRPGTYTFKLKA
+750 YNKLRPGTYTFKLKV

-788 QRLSFKITMIF
+788 QRTWFMIMMILITALA
-799 IFSFVI
+799 I
-805 YIIIRQRTKMK
+805 YMIIRQRTKIRA
-816 MQKMEQKRKID
+816 QKMEQRRKIS
-827 ELETQ
+827 ELEVQ
-832 MARLKQKTLQLQM
+832 MVQLKQKTLQLQM

-860 IINHDVNK
+860 IINHDAYK
-868 AVGYLTSFS
+868 AVAYLTSFS
-877 RLMRRILNNS
+877 RLMRKILNNS
-887 NERFISLSDELDA
+887 NERYISLSDELEA

-920 IVDPELDVD
+920 IVDTELDIN

-947 HGLVPKKDN
+947 HGLMPKKEN
-956 CFLKIEVSK
+956 CLLKIEVSK
-965 IPEEEKII
+965 FAEEKLL
-973 CVIED
+973 CVVED
-978 NGVGRIYSEKMK
+978 NGVGRQYSEKMK
-990 EKTGGSH
+990 EKSGGTH

-1026 LYDDYNQPEGTRV
+1026 LYNDENQPEGTRV
-1039 NIIISYQE
+1039 NIIISYQD

>member
-1 MLDKIK
+1 MLEKIRC
-7 YILSLI
+7 ILLMFLVVLCGDI
-13 FVMFFCEVF
+13 F
-22 SQENRMDSYVLNK
+22 SRGNNMDSYVLSK
-35 DIATNNMSNS
+35 DIATNNISNS

-60 GVMWFGT
+60 GMMWFGT
-67 RRGLNSFDSYN
+67 RRGLNSYDSYN

-92 ITDILPIGDTLFVGT
+92 ITDILPIGDTIFVGT
-107 EKGLCIYDIKNKATT
+107 EKGLCIYNIKNKTTT

-128 DSLILPNNHIY
+128 DSLILPDNHIY

-154 GGTSVYDLRT
+154 GGTSVYDLMT

-194 IATSKGLLRYQKENQ
+194 VATSNGLIRYQEENQ
-209 SLQHFYSVKD
+209 SLRHFYSVK
-219 IEETLPDN
+219 EVNETLPDN
-227 NLRCIH
+227 NLRCLH
-233 KIDDDEVFIGTSD
+233 KIDNHRMFLGTSD
-246 GLCVL
+246 GLCML
-251 NVKNKIFRRIDLATL
+251 DIEKKELKRINLAQL
-266 TNHQSPRLD
+266 TNHQSPKLD
-275 VSKIISFNDDEIM
+275 ISKIITFNDEEIM

-298 YNFKN
+298 YNYQN
-303 NTATHISKFDRR
+303 NTATHVSKFDRR

-321 YIYDVFKDENGSVW
+321 YIFDVFKDENGSIW

-350 NFSTINIFKNGSLL
+350 NFSTISIFKNGSVL

-369 IEMNDGNILIGTE
+369 IEMDSNNILVGTE
-382 SGIKVF
+382 SGIKAF

-393 SIVDFK
+393 SIIDFK
-399 TYFNSK
+399 TYFKSRK
-405 ENYFE
+405 NYFE
-410 SLYVYSFY
+410 SLYIYSFY
-418 LDKDSCLWVG
+418 LDNEDSCLWVG

-441 DIIINVSKEFNIQDL
+441 DFIINVSKEYKIQEL
-456 NHAVVR
+456 SHAVVR

-482 INLNDKSHVFY
+482 INLNDKSYVFY
-493 NNDRNNDKTIPYDDV
+493 NNDRHNDKTIPYDDV

-516 VLYVTTGDG
+516 ELYVTTGDG
-525 LAIYQYD
+525 LAIYHYE
-532 TDDFTTYHLPDSLTK
+532 TDDFTIYHLPDSLTK

-591 EDSFGMMIYAILP
+591 EDSFGTMIYAILP

-614 SKGVMKYDLQT
+614 SKGIMKYDLQT
-625 KETRMYDVTDGLQ
+625 KEIRTYDVGDGLQ

-665 FKPKEIKL
+665 FKPKEIQL
-673 ETRMPKVIISK
+673 ETRVPKIIISK
-684 IQTNAGKKIRYL
+684 IQTNSGKKFRYL
-696 NHGDTIHLSY
+696 NHGDTINLSHD
-706 NENSFEISFATLNLL
+706 ENSLEITFATLNLM
-721 RKNMVNYSYMMDNYD
+721 RKSMVNYSYMMDNFD

-788 QRLSFKITMIF
+788 QRTWFKIMTIL
-799 IFSFVI
+799 IITLVI
-805 YIIIRQRTKMK
+805 YVIIRQRTKIRT
-816 MQKMEQKRKID
+816 QKMEQRRKIS
-827 ELETQ
+827 ELEVQ
-832 MARLKQKTLQLQM
+832 MVQLKQKTLQLQM

-860 IINHDVNK
+860 IINHDAYK
-868 AVGYLTSFS
+868 AVAYLTSFS
-877 RLMRRILNNS
+877 RLMRKILNNS
-887 NERFISLSDELDA
+887 NERYISLSDELEA

-920 IVDPELDVD
+920 IVDPELDIN

-947 HGLVPKKDN
+947 HGLMPKKEN
-956 CFLKIEVSK
+956 CLLKIDVSK
-965 IPEEEKII
+965 FAEEKLL
-973 CVIED
+973 CVVED
-978 NGVGRIYSEKMK
+978 NGVGRQYSEKMK
-990 EKTGGSH
+990 EKSGGTH

-1011 LSKISNEDF
+1011 LSKISNDDF

-1026 LYDDYNQPEGTRV
+1026 LYNDENQPEGTRV
-1039 NIIISYQE
+1039 NIIISYQD

>member
-1 MLDKIK
+1 M
-7 YILSLI
+7 
-13 FVMFFCEVF
+13 
-22 SQENRMDSYVLNK
+22 QSYVLNK
-35 DIATNNMSNS
+35 DIATNNVSNS

-60 GVMWFGT
+60 GMMWFGT
-67 RRGLNSFDSYN
+67 RRGLNSFDSYT

-92 ITDILPIGDTLFVGT
+92 ITDIMPIGDTLFVGT
-107 EKGLCIYDIKNKATT
+107 EKGLCIYNIRNKETT
-122 NYFSEA
+122 NYFSET
-128 DSLILPNNHIY
+128 DPLILPDNHIY
-139 SISDPVNNRITICTK
+139 SFSEPVNNRITICTK

-164 KKFYVPK
+164 KKFYIPK

-194 IATSKGLLRYQKENQ
+194 VATSNGLIRYQEENQ
-209 SLQHFYSVKD
+209 SLRHFYSVKD
-219 IEETLPDN
+219 VVETLSDN
-227 NLRCIH
+227 SLLSLH
-233 KIDDDEVFIGTSD
+233 KIDDHRMFLGTSD
-246 GLCVL
+246 GLCML
-251 NVKNKIFRRIDLATL
+251 DIEKNELRRINLAQL
-266 TNHQSPRLD
+266 TNHQSPKLEI
-275 VSKIISFNDDEIM
+275 SKIITFNDEEIM

-298 YNFKN
+298 YNYKN

-321 YIYDVFKDENGSVW
+321 YIFDVFKDDNGSIW

-350 NFSTINIFKNGSLL
+350 NFTTISVFKNGSVL

-369 IEMNDGNILIGTE
+369 IEMDSSNILVGTE
-382 SGIKVF
+382 SGIKAF

-393 SIVDFK
+393 SIIDFK
-399 TYFNSK
+399 TYFKSK
-405 ENYFE
+405 ENYFD
-410 SLYVYSFY
+410 SLYVYSFF
-418 LDKDSCLWVG
+418 LDVDSCLWVG

-441 DIIINVSKEFNIQDL
+441 DVIINVAEKYQIDRL

-462 EMVRDE
+462 EIVRDE
-468 FDNMWVATNRGLCC
+468 FDNMWVSTNQGLCC
-482 INLNDKSHVFY
+482 IDLNDKSHVFY

-532 TDDFTTYHLPDSLTK
+532 TDDFTTYHLPDSLTE

-591 EDSFGMMIYAILP
+591 EDSFAMMIYAILP

-665 FKPKEIKL
+665 FKPNEIKL
-673 ETRMPKVIISK
+673 EVRIPKVIISK

-750 YNKLRPGTYTFKLKA
+750 YNKLRPGTYTFKLKV

-788 QRLSFKITMIF
+788 QRTWFKIMMIL
-799 IFSFVI
+799 ITALAI
-805 YIIIRQRTKMK
+805 YMIIRQRTKIRA
-816 MQKMEQKRKID
+816 QKMEQRRKIS
-827 ELETQ
+827 ELEVQ
-832 MARLKQKTLQLQM
+832 MVQLKQKTLQLQM

-860 IINHDVNK
+860 IINHDAYK
-868 AVGYLTSFS
+868 AVAYLTSFS
-877 RLMRRILNNS
+877 RLMRKILNNS
-887 NERFISLSDELDA
+887 NERYIPLSDELEA

-920 IVDPELDVD
+920 IVDTELDIN

-947 HGLVPKKDN
+947 HGLMPKKEN
-956 CFLKIEVSK
+956 CLLKIEVSK
-965 IPEEEKII
+965 FAEEKLL
-973 CVIED
+973 CVVED
-978 NGVGRIYSEKMK
+978 NGVGRQYSEKMK
-990 EKTGGSH
+990 EKSGGTH

-1026 LYDDYNQPEGTRV
+1026 LYNDENQPEGTRV
-1039 NIIISYQE
+1039 NIIISYQD

>member
-1 MLDKIK
+1 M
-7 YILSLI
+7 
-13 FVMFFCEVF
+13 
-22 SQENRMDSYVLNK
+22 QSYVLNK
-35 DIATNNMSNS
+35 DIATNNVSNS

-60 GVMWFGT
+60 GMMWFGT
-67 RRGLNSFDSYN
+67 RRGLNSFDSYT

-92 ITDILPIGDTLFVGT
+92 ITDIMPIGDTLFVGT
-107 EKGLCIYDIKNKATT
+107 EKGLCIYNIRNKETT
-122 NYFSEA
+122 NYFSET
-128 DSLILPNNHIY
+128 DSLILPDNHIY
-139 SISDPVNNRITICTK
+139 SFSEPVNNRITICTK

-164 KKFYVPK
+164 KKFYIPK

-194 IATSKGLLRYQKENQ
+194 VATSNGLIRYQEENQ
-209 SLQHFYSVKD
+209 SLRHFYSVKD
-219 IEETLPDN
+219 VVETLSDN
-227 NLRCIH
+227 SLLSLH
-233 KIDDDEVFIGTSD
+233 KIDDHRMFLGTSD
-246 GLCVL
+246 GLCML
-251 NVKNKIFRRIDLATL
+251 DIEKNELRRINLAQL
-266 TNHQSPRLD
+266 TNHQSPKLEI
-275 VSKIISFNDDEIM
+275 SKIITFNDEEIM

-298 YNFKN
+298 YNYKN

-321 YIYDVFKDENGSVW
+321 YIFDVFKDDNGSIW

-350 NFSTINIFKNGSLL
+350 NFTTISVFKNGSVL
-364 SINYF
+364 SINFF
-369 IEMNDGNILIGTE
+369 IEMDSSNILVGTE
-382 SGIKVF
+382 SGIKAF

-393 SIVDFK
+393 SIIDFK
-399 TYFNSK
+399 TYFKSK
-405 ENYFE
+405 ENYFD
-410 SLYVYSFY
+410 SLYVYSFF
-418 LDKDSCLWVG
+418 LDVDSCLWVG

-441 DIIINVSKEFNIQDL
+441 DVIINVAEKYQIDRL

-462 EMVRDE
+462 EIVRDE
-468 FDNMWVATNRGLCC
+468 FDNMWVATNQGLCC
-482 INLNDKSHVFY
+482 IDLNDKSHVFY

-591 EDSFGMMIYAILP
+591 EDSFAMMIYAILP

-665 FKPKEIKL
+665 FKPNEIKL
-673 ETRMPKVIISK
+673 EVRIPKVIISK

-750 YNKLRPGTYTFKLKA
+750 YNKLRPGTYTFKLKV

-788 QRLSFKITMIF
+788 QRIWFKIMMIL
-799 IFSFVI
+799 ITALAI
-805 YIIIRQRTKMK
+805 YMIIRQRTKIRA
-816 MQKMEQKRKID
+816 QKMEQRRKIS
-827 ELETQ
+827 ELEVQ
-832 MARLKQKTLQLQM
+832 MVQLKQKTLQLQM

-860 IINHDVNK
+860 IINHDAYK
-868 AVGYLTSFS
+868 AVAYLTSFS
-877 RLMRRILNNS
+877 RLMRKILNNS
-887 NERFISLSDELDA
+887 NERYISLSDELEA

-920 IVDPELDVD
+920 IVDTELDIN

-947 HGLVPKKDN
+947 HGLMPKKEN
-956 CFLKIEVSK
+956 CLLKIEVSK
-965 IPEEEKII
+965 FAEEKLL
-973 CVIED
+973 CVVED
-978 NGVGRIYSEKMK
+978 NGVGRQYSEKMK
-990 EKTGGSH
+990 EKSGGTH

-1026 LYDDYNQPEGTRV
+1026 LYNDENQPEGTRV
-1039 NIIISYQE
+1039 NIIISYQD

>member
-22 SQENRMDSYVLNK
+22 SQENSMQSYVLNK
-35 DIATNNMSNS
+35 DIATNNVSNS

-60 GVMWFGT
+60 GMMWFGT
-67 RRGLNSFDSYN
+67 RRGLNSFDSYT

-92 ITDILPIGDTLFVGT
+92 ITDIMPIGDTLFVGT
-107 EKGLCIYDIKNKATT
+107 EKGLCIYNIRNKETT
-122 NYFSEA
+122 NYFSET
-128 DSLILPNNHIY
+128 DSLILPDNHIY
-139 SISDPVNNRITICTK
+139 SFSEPVNNRITICTK

-164 KKFYVPK
+164 KKFYIPK

-194 IATSKGLLRYQKENQ
+194 VATSNGLIRYQEENQ
-209 SLQHFYSVKD
+209 SLRHFYSVKD
-219 IEETLPDN
+219 VVETLSDN
-227 NLRCIH
+227 SLLTLH
-233 KIDDDEVFIGTSD
+233 KIDDHRMFLGTSD
-246 GLCVL
+246 GLCML
-251 NVKNKIFRRIDLATL
+251 DIEKNELRRINLAQL
-266 TNHQSPRLD
+266 TNHQSPKLEI
-275 VSKIISFNDDEIM
+275 SKIITFNDEEIM

-298 YNFKN
+298 YNYKN

-321 YIYDVFKDENGSVW
+321 YIFDVFKDDNGSIW

-350 NFSTINIFKNGSLL
+350 NFTTISVFKNGSVL

-369 IEMNDGNILIGTE
+369 IEMDSSNILVGTE
-382 SGIKVF
+382 SGIKAF

-393 SIVDFK
+393 SIIDFK
-399 TYFNSK
+399 TYFKSK
-405 ENYFE
+405 ENYFD
-410 SLYVYSFY
+410 SLYVYSFF
-418 LDKDSCLWVG
+418 LDVDSCLWVG

-441 DIIINVSKEFNIQDL
+441 DVIINVAEKYQIDRL

-462 EMVRDE
+462 EIVRDE
-468 FDNMWVATNRGLCC
+468 FDNMWVTTNQGLCC
-482 INLNDKSHVFY
+482 IDLNDKSHVFY

-591 EDSFGMMIYAILP
+591 EDSFAMMIYAILP

-665 FKPKEIKL
+665 FKPNEIKL
-673 ETRMPKVIISK
+673 EVRIPKVIISK

-750 YNKLRPGTYTFKLKA
+750 YNKLRPGTYTFKLKV

-788 QRLSFKITMIF
+788 QRTWFKIMMIL
-799 IFSFVI
+799 ITALAI
-805 YIIIRQRTKMK
+805 YMIIRQRTKIRA
-816 MQKMEQKRKID
+816 QKMEQRRKIS
-827 ELETQ
+827 ELEVQ
-832 MARLKQKTLQLQM
+832 MVQLKQKTLQLQM

-860 IINHDVNK
+860 IINHDAYK
-868 AVGYLTSFS
+868 AVAYLTSFS
-877 RLMRRILNNS
+877 RLMRKILNNS
-887 NERFISLSDELDA
+887 NERYISLSDELEA

-920 IVDPELDVD
+920 IVDTELDIN

-947 HGLVPKKDN
+947 HGLMPKKEN
-956 CFLKIEVSK
+956 CLLKIEVSK
-965 IPEEEKII
+965 FAEEKLL
-973 CVIED
+973 CVVED
-978 NGVGRIYSEKMK
+978 NGVGRQYSEKMK
-990 EKTGGSH
+990 EKSGGTH

-1026 LYDDYNQPEGTRV
+1026 LYNDENQPEGTRV
-1039 NIIISYQE
+1039 NIIISYQD

>member
-22 SQENRMDSYVLNK
+22 SQENSMQSYVLNK
-35 DIATNNMSNS
+35 DIATNNVSNS

-60 GVMWFGT
+60 GMMWFGT
-67 RRGLNSFDSYN
+67 RRGLNSFDSYT

-92 ITDILPIGDTLFVGT
+92 ITDIMPIGDTLFVGT
-107 EKGLCIYDIKNKATT
+107 EKGLCIYNIRNKETT
-122 NYFSEA
+122 NYFSET
-128 DSLILPNNHIY
+128 DSLILPDNHIY
-139 SISDPVNNRITICTK
+139 SFSEPVNNRITICTK

-164 KKFYVPK
+164 KKFYIPK

-194 IATSKGLLRYQKENQ
+194 VATSNGLIRYQEENQ
-209 SLQHFYSVKD
+209 SLRHFYSVKD
-219 IEETLPDN
+219 VVETLSDN
-227 NLRCIH
+227 SLLSLH
-233 KIDDDEVFIGTSD
+233 KIDDHRMFLGTSD
-246 GLCVL
+246 GLCML
-251 NVKNKIFRRIDLATL
+251 DIEKNELRRINLAQL
-266 TNHQSPRLD
+266 TNHQSPKLEI
-275 VSKIISFNDDEIM
+275 SKIITFNDEEIM

-298 YNFKN
+298 YNYKN

-321 YIYDVFKDENGSVW
+321 YIFDVFKDDNGSIW

-350 NFSTINIFKNGSLL
+350 NFSTISVFKNGSVL

-369 IEMNDGNILIGTE
+369 IEMDSSNILVGTE
-382 SGIKVF
+382 SGIKAF

-393 SIVDFK
+393 SIIDFK
-399 TYFNSK
+399 TYFKSK
-405 ENYFE
+405 ENYFD
-410 SLYVYSFY
+410 SLYVYSFF
-418 LDKDSCLWVG
+418 LDVDSCLWVG

-441 DIIINVSKEFNIQDL
+441 DVIINVAEKYQIDRL

-462 EMVRDE
+462 EIVRDE
-468 FDNMWVATNRGLCC
+468 FDNMWVATNQGLCC
-482 INLNDKSHVFY
+482 IDLNDKSHVFY

-665 FKPKEIKL
+665 FKPDEIKL
-673 ETRMPKVIISK
+673 EVRIPKVIISK
-684 IQTNAGKKIRYL
+684 IQTNAGEKIRYL

-750 YNKLRPGTYTFKLKA
+750 YNKLRPGTYTFKLKV

-788 QRLSFKITMIF
+788 QRTWFMIMMILITALA
-799 IFSFVI
+799 I
-805 YIIIRQRTKMK
+805 YMIIRQRTKIRA
-816 MQKMEQKRKID
+816 QKMEQRRKIS
-827 ELETQ
+827 ELEVQ
-832 MARLKQKTLQLQM
+832 MVQLKQKTLQLQM

-860 IINHDVNK
+860 IINHDAYK
-868 AVGYLTSFS
+868 AVAYLTSFS
-877 RLMRRILNNS
+877 RLMRKILNNS
-887 NERFISLSDELDA
+887 NERYISLSDELEA

-920 IVDPELDVD
+920 IVDTELDIN

-947 HGLVPKKDN
+947 HGLMPKKEN
-956 CFLKIEVSK
+956 CLLKIEVSK
-965 IPEEEKII
+965 FAEEKLL
-973 CVIED
+973 CVVED
-978 NGVGRIYSEKMK
+978 NGVGRQYSEKMK
-990 EKTGGSH
+990 EKSGGTH

-1026 LYDDYNQPEGTRV
+1026 LYNDENQPEGTRV
-1039 NIIISYQE
+1039 NIIISYQD

>member
-22 SQENRMDSYVLNK
+22 SQENSMQSYVLNK
-35 DIATNNMSNS
+35 DIATNNVSNS

-60 GVMWFGT
+60 GMMWFGT
-67 RRGLNSFDSYN
+67 RRGLNSFDSYT

-92 ITDILPIGDTLFVGT
+92 ITDIMPIGDTLFVGT
-107 EKGLCIYDIKNKATT
+107 EKGLCIYNIRNKETT
-122 NYFSEA
+122 NYFSET
-128 DSLILPNNHIY
+128 DPLILPDNHIY
-139 SISDPVNNRITICTK
+139 SFSEPVNNRITICTK

-164 KKFYVPK
+164 KKFYIPK

-194 IATSKGLLRYQKENQ
+194 VATSNGLIRYQEENQ
-209 SLQHFYSVKD
+209 SLRHFYSVKD
-219 IEETLPDN
+219 VVETLSDN
-227 NLRCIH
+227 SLLSLH
-233 KIDDDEVFIGTSD
+233 KIDDHRMFLGTSD
-246 GLCVL
+246 GLCML
-251 NVKNKIFRRIDLATL
+251 DIEKNELRRINLAQL
-266 TNHQSPRLD
+266 TNHQSPKLEI
-275 VSKIISFNDDEIM
+275 SKIITFNDEEIM

-298 YNFKN
+298 YNYKN

-321 YIYDVFKDENGSVW
+321 YIFDVFKDDNGSIW

-350 NFSTINIFKNGSLL
+350 NFTTISVFKNGSVL

-369 IEMNDGNILIGTE
+369 IEMDSSNILVGTE
-382 SGIKVF
+382 SGIKAF

-393 SIVDFK
+393 SIIDFK
-399 TYFNSK
+399 TYFKSK
-405 ENYFE
+405 ENYFD
-410 SLYVYSFY
+410 SLYVYSFF
-418 LDKDSCLWVG
+418 LDVDSCLWVG

-441 DIIINVSKEFNIQDL
+441 DVIINVAEKYQIDRL

-462 EMVRDE
+462 EIVRDE
-468 FDNMWVATNRGLCC
+468 FDNMWVSTNQGLCC
-482 INLNDKSHVFY
+482 IDLNDKSHVFY

-591 EDSFGMMIYAILP
+591 EDSFAMMIYAILP

-665 FKPKEIKL
+665 FKPNEIKL
-673 ETRMPKVIISK
+673 EVRIPKVIISK

-750 YNKLRPGTYTFKLKA
+750 YNKLRPGTYTFKLKV

-788 QRLSFKITMIF
+788 QRTWFKIMMIL
-799 IFSFVI
+799 ITALAI
-805 YIIIRQRTKMK
+805 YMIIRQRTKIRA
-816 MQKMEQKRKID
+816 QKMEQRRKIS
-827 ELETQ
+827 ELEVQ
-832 MARLKQKTLQLQM
+832 MVQLKQKTLQLQM

-860 IINHDVNK
+860 IINHDAYK
-868 AVGYLTSFS
+868 AVAYLTSFS
-877 RLMRRILNNS
+877 RLMRKILNNS
-887 NERFISLSDELDA
+887 NERYISLSDELEA

-920 IVDPELDVD
+920 IVDTELDIN

-947 HGLVPKKDN
+947 HGLMPKKEN
-956 CFLKIEVSK
+956 CLLKIEVSK
-965 IPEEEKII
+965 FAEEKLL
-973 CVIED
+973 CVVED
-978 NGVGRIYSEKMK
+978 NGVGRQYSEKMK
-990 EKTGGSH
+990 EKSGGTH

-1026 LYDDYNQPEGTRV
+1026 LYNDENQPEGTRV
-1039 NIIISYQE
+1039 NIIISYQD

>member
-22 SQENRMDSYVLNK
+22 SQENSMQSYVLNK
-35 DIATNNMSNS
+35 DIATNNVSNS

-60 GVMWFGT
+60 GMMWFGT
-67 RRGLNSFDSYN
+67 RRGLNSFDSYT
-78 FEEYNQIDGIINAT
+78 FEEYNQIDGIINAA
-92 ITDILPIGDTLFVGT
+92 ITDIMPIGDTLFVGT
-107 EKGLCIYDIKNKATT
+107 EKGLCIYNIRNKETT
-122 NYFSEA
+122 NYFSET
-128 DSLILPNNHIY
+128 DSLILPDNHIY
-139 SISDPVNNRITICTK
+139 SFSEPVNNRITICTK

-164 KKFYVPK
+164 KKFYIPK

-194 IATSKGLLRYQKENQ
+194 VATSNGLIRYQEENQ
-209 SLQHFYSVKD
+209 SLRHFYSVKD
-219 IEETLPDN
+219 VVETLSDN
-227 NLRCIH
+227 SLLSLH
-233 KIDDDEVFIGTSD
+233 KIDDHRMFLGTSD
-246 GLCVL
+246 GLCML
-251 NVKNKIFRRIDLATL
+251 DIEKNELRRINLAQL
-266 TNHQSPRLD
+266 TNHQSPKLEI
-275 VSKIISFNDDEIM
+275 SKIITFNDEEIM

-298 YNFKN
+298 YNYKN

-321 YIYDVFKDENGSVW
+321 YIFDVFKDDNGSIW

-350 NFSTINIFKNGSLL
+350 NFTTISVFKNGSVL

-369 IEMNDGNILIGTE
+369 IEMDSSNILVGTE
-382 SGIKVF
+382 SGIKAF

-393 SIVDFK
+393 SIIDFK
-399 TYFNSK
+399 TYFKSK
-405 ENYFE
+405 ENYFD
-410 SLYVYSFY
+410 SLYVYSFF
-418 LDKDSCLWVG
+418 LDGDSCLWVG

-441 DIIINVSKEFNIQDL
+441 DVIINVAEKYQIDRL

-462 EMVRDE
+462 EIVRDE
-468 FDNMWVATNRGLCC
+468 FDNMWVATNQGLCC
-482 INLNDKSHVFY
+482 IDLNDKSHVFY

-591 EDSFGMMIYAILP
+591 EDSFAMMIYAILP
-604 DNNGFLWAST
+604 DNNGFFWAST

-665 FKPKEIKL
+665 FKPNEIKL
-673 ETRMPKVIISK
+673 EVRIPKVIISK

-750 YNKLRPGTYTFKLKA
+750 YNKLRPGTYTFKLKV

-788 QRLSFKITMIF
+788 QRIWFKIMMIL
-799 IFSFVI
+799 ITALAI
-805 YIIIRQRTKMK
+805 YMIIRQRTKIRA
-816 MQKMEQKRKID
+816 QKMEQRRKIS
-827 ELETQ
+827 ELEVQ
-832 MARLKQKTLQLQM
+832 MVQLKQKTLQLQM

-860 IINHDVNK
+860 IINHDAYK
-868 AVGYLTSFS
+868 AVAYLTSFS
-877 RLMRRILNNS
+877 RLMRKILNNS
-887 NERFISLSDELDA
+887 NERYISLSDELEA

-920 IVDPELDVD
+920 IVDTELDIN

-947 HGLVPKKDN
+947 HGLMPKKEN
-956 CFLKIEVSK
+956 CLLKIEVSK
-965 IPEEEKII
+965 FAEEKLL
-973 CVIED
+973 CVVED
-978 NGVGRIYSEKMK
+978 NGVGRQYSEKMK
-990 EKTGGSH
+990 EKSGGTH

-1026 LYDDYNQPEGTRV
+1026 LYNDENQPEGTRV
-1039 NIIISYQE
+1039 NIIISYQD